1 MKESL
6 YIGVDYHK
14 RYSHMVVQDQ
24 QGKLL
29 RSGQVM
35 NSIDCV
41 KRFLAPF
48 SGQETHAVVES
59 TRNWTVM
66 YDWLET
72 VCNDV
77 VLANPLKVKA
87 IAEAKIKTDKIDGVP
102 RRPPFLWVKVP
113 PWQLAC
119 LAR

>member
-48 SGQETHAVVES
+48 SGQETHAVVEA